1 MMQVIDSIIN
11 KEARATTK
19 EKQIHTLA
27 FKVDNR

>member
-1 MMQVIDSIIN
+1 MMQVTDSIIN
-11 KEARATTK
+11 KGDRTITK